1 MATLCIS
8 TMLCHAED
16 EEDVIAYAP
25 ESAMPGV
32 LELGP
37 SNFTL
42 HVGKEKC
49 AFVWFYAP
57 WCQMC
62 KSLAT
67 DFGRLG
73 EVSRVANKSLIIAKV
88 RGDEDSP
95 LAAKYKV
102 DGFPT
107 FLFFAPDSTKSESY
121 DGPRDVNSIIKYI
134 NSKLDVHLAP
144 PKSRE
149 NNIAAPVDGFIELD
163 GRSIV
168 ENIARPW
175 GFFLIFYLP
184 WCVHCNKLAAE
195 LPKIAKIVEQSG
207 HQDKIVLGKVNI
219 GLHAALAATYFIT
232 NYPAIQF
239 YEPRSDGPVMYSG
252 PREALPI
259 VKWMEHVSKLNLRN
273 KVEESW
279 VVQLDARNY
288 DSIAMDP
295 NRSVLVDFYTSWCDH
310 CKTFAATLEE
320 VAQTYAGDRD
330 KLVLAAFDIE
340 LNGHNAIRTRE
351 QIEVYPTIKWFPA
364 THDKQKVK
372 TGEVVFWDEEIRSKE
387 HLIKFF
393 NEKLGLK
400 RIVGG
405 GLAEDAGTDAELD
418 KLASEFMAA
427 NKDARSGVKAR
438 MVTRAAAVAETGSVY
453 LKIAE
458 SIEKKGEKYVTQ
470 EIGRVNKMLEGRRV
484 SLEKRDELSIR
495 RNILRNFKKA

>member
-1 MATLCIS
+1 MRFRLVLRAVVP
-8 TMLCHAED
+8 
-16 EEDVIAYAP
+16 DVQIACNR
-25 ESAMPGV
+25 
-32 LELGP
+32 LR
-37 SNFTL
+37 
-42 HVGKEKC
+42 
-49 AFVWFYAP
+49 
-57 WCQMC
+57 
-62 KSLAT
+62 
-67 DFGRLG
+67 RLG

-279 VVQLDARNY
+279 VVQLAYRRFLTGAFVV
-288 DSIAMDP
+288 SMLLW
-295 NRSVLVDFYTSWCDH
+295 VWVDVSLP
-310 CKTFAATLEE
+310 AALNSN
-320 VAQTYAGDRD
+320 QNKD
-330 KLVLAAFDIE
+330 KLVL
-340 LNGHNAIRTRE
+340 
-351 QIEVYPTIKWFPA
+351 
-364 THDKQKVK
+364 
-372 TGEVVFWDEEIRSKE
+372 
-387 HLIKFF
+387 
-393 NEKLGLK
+393 
-400 RIVGG
+400 
-405 GLAEDAGTDAELD
+405 
-418 KLASEFMAA
+418 
-427 NKDARSGVKAR
+427 
-438 MVTRAAAVAETGSVY
+438 
-453 LKIAE
+453 
-458 SIEKKGEKYVTQ
+458 
-470 EIGRVNKMLEGRRV
+470 
-484 SLEKRDELSIR
+484 
-495 RNILRNFKKA
+495 